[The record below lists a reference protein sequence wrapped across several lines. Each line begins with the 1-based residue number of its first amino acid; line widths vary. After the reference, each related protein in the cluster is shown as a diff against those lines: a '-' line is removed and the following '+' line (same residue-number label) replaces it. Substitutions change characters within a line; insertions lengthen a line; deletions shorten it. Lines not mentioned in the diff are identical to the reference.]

1 MVGVN
6 HKEAKK
12 RLQQVIADSKSRSL
26 RAFALSINIDPSL
39 MAKVIGDQRT
49 LTAAMV
55 KAITEKYKV
64 NESWLLYG
72 EGEKYGQNGTGKP
85 ADSLPGTVTLQ
96 DHIAEIQ
103 ARRQDAERY
112 ASKMEAEKDRLYG
125 IIENYL
131 NSIQANSVKTQDDLK
146 ILKAQADIVIKQIAR
161 QDEAILQS
169 QLPKSEIVKGDKV
182 KRGV

>member
-1 MVGVN
+1 MSQNLDQTVVERL
-6 HKEAKK
+6 KEVYDDANKK
-12 RLQQVIADSKSRSL
+12 SV
-26 RAFALSINIDPSL
+26 RAFALSIGGDPSYV
-39 MAKVIGDQRT
+39 AKMLNGERPV
-49 LTAAMV
+49 
-55 KAITEKYKV
+55 TESVATSIYKTYNV
-64 NESWLLYG
+64 RISWLLYG
-72 EGEKYGQNGTGKP
+72 KGEKYGQNEDNSGQP
-85 ADSLPGTVTLQ
+85 LPGTITLQ

-146 ILKAQADIVIKQIAR
+146 ILKAQADMVIKQIAR

-169 QLPKSEIVKGDKV
+169 QLPKSEIVKGGRE
-182 KRGV
+182 KRDG